1 MKEIKANSNPDI
13 KVFLIGNKCDLD
25 DERKVE
31 TERAIKFKQDYNI
44 ELFMETSA
52 KLGTNVQ
59 ELFVEAAKLLY
70 NDYSKYNVRKYY

>member
-13 KVFLIGNKCDLD
+13 KVFLIGNKCDLVN
-25 DERKVE
+25 ERKVE
-31 TERAIKFKQDYNI
+31 TERAKKFKEDYNI

-52 KLGTNVQ
+52 KLGTNVE